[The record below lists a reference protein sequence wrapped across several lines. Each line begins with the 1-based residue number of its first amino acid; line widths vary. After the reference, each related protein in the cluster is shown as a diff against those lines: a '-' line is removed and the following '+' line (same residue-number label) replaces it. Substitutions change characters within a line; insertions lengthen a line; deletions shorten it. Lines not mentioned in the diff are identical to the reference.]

1 MPLRLTT
8 IVTGILLSI
17 MPFLTGCGGG
27 GETGSEPI
35 ISTTPGEMQAS
46 QHLSHGAQFN
56 IPQSLPMSS
65 ITAGTHQVNRV
76 AAHMKV
82 PYTLPPRQSRSQT
95 LTLIPSTTLRSVP
108 ITV

>member
-35 ISTTPGEMQAS
+35 ISTTPG
-46 QHLSHGAQFN
+46 N
-56 IPQSLPMSS
+56 
-65 ITAGTHQVNRV
+65 AGV
-76 AAHMKV
+76 AASLAWSPVQDPSVSAYVVH
-82 PYTLPPRQSRSQT
+82 YGRQSPGQ
-95 LTLIPSTTLRSVP
+95 
-108 ITV
+108 